1 MDIDKIK
8 EAQQL
13 LEECKELKQ
22 QYLNCHD
29 DLTKNYSIYKNE
41 YNNDII
47 SKSDNAISDLKILL
61 NYLKTNDELKM
72 VYHSYKCLLKVM
84 LNYKKKIIYY
94 AKLSTP
100 NISNTELIRLVN
112 EQNQIMDVVQKI
124 SNALPDL
131 KNI

>member
-47 SKSDNAISDLKILL
+47 TKSDNAISDLKILL